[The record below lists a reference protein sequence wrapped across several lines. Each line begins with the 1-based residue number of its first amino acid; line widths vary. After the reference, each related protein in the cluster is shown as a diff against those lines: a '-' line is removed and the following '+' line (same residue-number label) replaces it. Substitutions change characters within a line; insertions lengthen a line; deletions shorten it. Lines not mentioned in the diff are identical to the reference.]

1 MDLVL
6 KMQRLKEEIDQDDL
20 ADEGYED
27 EESEEEQDDNQAE
40 ETSKLN
46 FHYFFYLSWLIFYV
60 FIEIDTQQTPNPEQ
74 IKPDEP
80 LEYEAPKLMD
90 MKEDPF
96 DEISQKVK

>member
-46 FHYFFYLSWLIFYV
+46 FHYFFYLS
-60 FIEIDTQQTPNPEQ
+60 
-74 IKPDEP
+74 
-80 LEYEAPKLMD
+80 
-90 MKEDPF
+90 
-96 DEISQKVK
+96 